1 VAHPA
6 HRVDCIGGWSNIRCG
21 DGGGKAAFEMKVEI
35 RFVLD
40 HGDPHHE
47 RLVLHVLRDVDIGDF
62 MLIRTRF
69 EGNQVTTEV
78 VNTFWFPD
86 KPVIAG
92 DIVVVYTKSGNDR
105 QKAIA
110 DDHTAHFFYWGQ
122 DSPLWDDES
131 VAPVLLYAP
140 EWVSKAPKDL
150 AASPA

>member
-1 VAHPA
+1 
-6 HRVDCIGGWSNIRCG
+6 
-21 DGGGKAAFEMKVEI
+21 MKVQI
-35 RFVLD
+35 RFVAGRGD
-40 HGDPHHE
+40 HRHE
-47 RLVLHVLRDVDIGDF
+47 RLVLDVLRDGDIGDF

-86 KPVIAG
+86 KPVRAD
-92 DIVVVYTKSGNDR
+92 DIVVVYTKSGNDK
-105 QKAIA
+105 QKVIA
-110 DDHTAHFFYWGQ
+110 DDRTAHFFYWGQ

-140 EWVSKAPKDL
+140 EWVSKAPEDL